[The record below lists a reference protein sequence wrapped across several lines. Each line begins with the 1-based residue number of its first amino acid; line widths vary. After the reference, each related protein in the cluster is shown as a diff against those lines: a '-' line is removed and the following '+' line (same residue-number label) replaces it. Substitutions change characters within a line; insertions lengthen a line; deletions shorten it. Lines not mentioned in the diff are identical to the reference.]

1 MPDCRGLHSA
11 QRAVECLLNGYCD
24 VLVRSLYV
32 ALLFLAEWM
41 TGCMRKII
49 LIRLL
54 AALPHRLDGVG
65 KPRGCVRQRSDVT

>member
-11 QRAVECLLNGYCD
+11 QRVVECLLNGYCD

-41 TGCMRKII
+41 TSCMRKII

-54 AALPHRLDGVG
+54 VALPHRVDGVG
-65 KPRGCVRQRSDVT
+65 KPQGCVRQRSDVT